1 MIDGMNGCSKGR
13 ARHCKQVFSVDVAK
27 IRAVSRLYV
36 ESHFSMDV
44 NDHIM
49 LNLVQT
55 APCV

>member
-1 MIDGMNGCSKGR
+1 MIAGRDGCSEGR

-36 ESHFSMDV
+36 ESHYRVDV